1 MDVDGPKQLSQP
13 SRKGRKAWRKNV
25 DISDIQ
31 EGLEKAREETILHG
45 TTLNSI
51 SSNQLFAV
59 DTIASKSALKKVGK
73 KPLKVDEIL
82 ASRSAVPALVSRKRK
97 IEDEAAAL
105 KKKGKVQ
112 GVTYKELGR
121 LLRVAGR
128 AVDGKSSL
136 ASLETD
142 SRIIDQ
148 IYDVWA
154 EDGLKNAK
162 AENTVEK
169 APKSRTKKSK
179 QLLANAKEIRLFET
193 TSYAKMQ
200 NRPPTITR
208 PPIAFKESVQPVH
221 EPIEG
226 QSYNPS
232 LESWQELLA
241 QENAELEKAEKQRLR
256 EEEQKERI
264 ELLGQL
270 LDERE
275 RLGLDEVDS
284 DDEEVE
290 ASSATST
297 VEVKKEESLESA
309 SGAPPVP
316 SAELDTTTID
326 LTREKTKVRKHKL
339 GKYPIMERPV
349 AVKLSD
355 ELTDSLRLVKPE
367 GNAAKDRF
375 ISLQERGMIESRVQ
389 VMPGRKYKKKV
400 TEKWSYKDIK

>member
-1 MDVDGPKQLSQP
+1 MEVNAPKQLSQS
-13 SRKGRKAWRKNV
+13 SRKGRRAWRKNV

-31 EGLEKAREETILHG
+31 EGLDKVREETIIHG

-51 SSNQLFAV
+51 SSDQLFAV
-59 DTIASKSALKKVGK
+59 DTTVSKSALKKVGK

-82 ASRSAVPALVSRKRK
+82 APSSAIPALVSRKRR

-105 KKKGKVQ
+105 KKKYKVQ

-121 LLRVAGR
+121 LLPVAGR
-128 AVDGKSSL
+128 TADAKSSL
-136 ASLETD
+136 ANLETD
-142 SRIIDQ
+142 SRIIKHM
-148 IYDVWA
+148 YDVWA
-154 EDGLKNAK
+154 EDGSVDAK
-162 AENTVEK
+162 TEDNDAKPPE
-169 APKSRTKKSK
+169 SRTKKNK
-179 QLLANAKEIRLFET
+179 DLLANAKEIRLFET
-193 TSYAKMQ
+193 TSHAKMQ
-200 NRPPTITR
+200 NRPSTITR
-208 PPIAFKESVQPVH
+208 PPIAFKESTKAVN

-232 LESWQELLA
+232 LESWQELLG
-241 QENAELEKAEKQRLR
+241 QENAALEKVEKARLR
-256 EEEQKERI
+256 EEEHKERI
-264 ELLGQL
+264 ERLQEL

-284 DDEEVE
+284 DEEVE
-290 ASSATST
+290 ASPAVST

-309 SGAPPVP
+309 TGAPPVP
-316 SAELDTTTID
+316 STELDKTIID
-326 LTREKTKVRKHKL
+326 LTRAKSKVRKHKL
-339 GKYPIMERPV
+339 GKYAIMERPV

-367 GNAAKDRF
+367 GNPAKDRF
-375 ISLQERGMIESRVQ
+375 ISLQERGIIESRVQ